1 MSRASGFL
9 FSGSTERYLKWVN
22 IFTTMPVITETK
34 TCTLKGYLV
43 TQKKKNL
50 LKKTLIILLFCNLNF
65 IKEHLIQKLSKDSLL
80 EQIRTRSSITY
91 NMYLVR
97 KVRQLF
103 PIL

>member
-22 IFTTMPVITETK
+22 IFTTMPVITGTK

-50 LKKTLIILLFCNLNF
+50 LKKTLIILLFCKLNF

>member
-1 MSRASGFL
+1 MYPQRIL
-9 FSGSTERYLKWVN
+9 DNT
-22 IFTTMPVITETK
+22 
-34 TCTLKGYLV
+34 
-43 TQKKKNL
+43 KKKNL

-65 IKEHLIQKLSKDSLL
+65 INQHLIQKLSKDSLL